1 MSEIELSKEEKV
13 LRMVKRVLT
22 DIARDTHVGPG
33 QRHPLSGETI
43 QSMRDCLA
51 LIVARES
58 ELAEEAGRPS
68 QMRPHYVD
76 EPRRESVVVQMDEG
90 LAGGKAAKEDS

>member
-22 DIARDTHVGPG
+22 DIARDTYAPPG
-33 QRHPLSGETI
+33 QRHPLSGETM

-51 LIVARES
+51 LIVAREN
-58 ELAEEAGRPS
+58 ELAEAAGRPNT
-68 QMRPHYVD
+68 MRPHYVD
-76 EPRRESVVVQMDEG
+76 EPRKASVVVQLDDKLKRSG
-90 LAGGKAAKEDS
+90 QAKEGE